1 MPEAGNPLGIK
12 MLNTGPDGP
21 NGEPT
26 DEAWIRLSLLS
37 EEEVERLRAENLE
50 INDGKQSGEAPPGI
64 KQDEAENKAKEL
76 AAEALANPVGGDGNE
91 GPPQSPADALG

>member
-1 MPEAGNPLGIK
+1 MSEDGNPLGIK
-12 MLNTGPDGP
+12 MLATGPDDHNP
-21 NGEPT
+21 
-26 DEAWIRLSLLS
+26 EAWIRLSLLS
-37 EEEVERLRAENLE
+37 ETEVERLRAENLE